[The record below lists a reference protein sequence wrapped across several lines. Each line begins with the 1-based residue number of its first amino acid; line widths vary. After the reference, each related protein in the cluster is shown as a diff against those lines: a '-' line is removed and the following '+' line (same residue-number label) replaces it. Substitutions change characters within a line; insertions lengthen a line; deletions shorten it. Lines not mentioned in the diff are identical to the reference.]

1 MSALPPERKD
11 NERRTLPAP
20 LGMATETAPSP
31 SAVRSPVIG
40 LESPFGKA
48 RAMTF
53 PRTVLVGHGV
63 LSELANTVR
72 QFDFPTRGAVVT
84 GPKTQTLAGARAAD
98 ILRDGGFDVRVLLAH
113 ESTNEEVERIGRE
126 AEEAGARFLIAV
138 GGGSKIDVTKVVAAR
153 HHLPWVSVPTSAA
166 HDGISSPRA
175 SLHDPDRVTSIE
187 AVVPVGVLADT
198 SVIVQAPFR
207 LLASGCADVLS
218 NVTAV
223 LDWKLASRLRNEEYS
238 STGASL
244 AEYAA
249 QEIADHA
256 GLIKPNLEES
266 VWIAIRPLIVAGIAM
281 SVAGSSRPCSGS
293 EHLFSH
299 ALDRAAKRP
308 SLHGEQCG
316 VGAIMMMY
324 LHGGDWRRLKG
335 ALHTIGAPTTARE
348 LGVSSDE
355 IIQALVGA
363 HKVRPERYT
372 ILGDNG
378 LTREAA
384 ERLATVTGVLG

>member
-1 MSALPPERKD
+1 MGTELPQGR
-11 NERRTLPAP
+11 NL
-20 LGMATETAPSP
+20 M
-31 SAVRSPVIG
+31 VG
-40 LESPFGKA
+40 LESPFGKS

-53 PRTVLVGHGV
+53 PRSVLVGHGV
-63 LSELANTVR
+63 LTELPTMCR
-72 QFDFPTRGAVVT
+72 QFDFPESGAVIT
-84 GPKTQTLAGARAAD
+84 GPKTAALAGDRATGLLTEA
-98 ILRDGGFDVRVLLAH
+98 GFRV
-113 ESTNEEVERIGRE
+113 STVVAKEATPEEVERVSDAVRQSS
-126 AEEAGARFLIAV
+126 ARFLIAA
-138 GGGSKIDVTKVVAAR
+138 GGGSKIDITKVVAAR
-153 HHLPWVSVPTSAA
+153 LKVPFVSVPTSAA

-175 SLHDPDRVTSIE
+175 SLHDPGRTASLE
-187 AVVPVGVLADT
+187 AVVPIGIIADT

-207 LLASGCADVLS
+207 LLASGCADVIS

-223 LDWKLASRLRNEEYS
+223 LDWRLAARLRNEEYS
-238 STGASL
+238 STAATL

-256 GLIKPNLEES
+256 SLIKPNLEES
-266 VWIAIRPLIVAGIAM
+266 VWIAIRPMIVAGISM

-299 ALDRAAKRP
+299 ALDRAAQRP

-324 LHGGDWRRLKG
+324 LHGGDWRRLRT
-335 ALHTIGAPTTARE
+335 ALHSIGAPISAKE
-348 LGVSSDE
+348 LGVSPEE
-355 IIQALVGA
+355 IVLALVQA
-363 HKVRPERYT
+363 HAIRPERYT

-384 ERLATVTGVLG
+384 ERLASVTGVIG